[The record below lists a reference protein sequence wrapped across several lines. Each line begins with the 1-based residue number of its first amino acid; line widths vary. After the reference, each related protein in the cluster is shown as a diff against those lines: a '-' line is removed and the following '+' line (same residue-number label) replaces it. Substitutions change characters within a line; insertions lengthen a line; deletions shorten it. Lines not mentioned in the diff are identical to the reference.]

1 MNIERAS
8 RKNRLSRGIIAV
20 ACILAA
26 GLLPGVAVAEDLK
39 VTLTGAEEIPAVKS
53 MGTGTG
59 TISVDDDGAVS
70 GSVSTMGLAGTAAHI
85 HVGAAGS
92 NGPPAITLT
101 KSGDTYTVPADAKL
115 TAEQLEDFGKGNLY
129 VNVHTAAN
137 PGGELRAQLQP

>member
-8 RKNRLSRGIIAV
+8 RKNRLAAATAAI
-20 ACILAA
+20 ACILTA
-26 GLLPGVAVAEDLK
+26 GLFPGMAFAEDLK

-59 TISVDDDGAVS
+59 TISIDDDGAVS
-70 GSVSTMGLAGTAAHI
+70 GSVTTMGLAGTAAHI

-101 KSGDTYTVPADAKL
+101 KNGDTYTVPDDAKL
-115 TAEQLEDFGKGNLY
+115 TAAQLEDFGKGNLY

-137 PGGELRAQLQP
+137 PGGELRAQLAP